1 MSTFANRPRSW
12 GALLSLAILLGA
24 ASPTRAQYYYPTGYG
39 YDGWGFGGWG
49 GTAQGSIAT
58 GLGYFAAGE
67 GIYNYNTA
75 VADAIETNTWMK
87 YNEYLYNARL
97 EAGRR
102 FRNHEAATRRERE
115 IIDQKKADR
124 LADAPT
130 QGDIENGNALNVI
143 LDEMTSPRVL
153 GGSSLR
159 MASGKIDP
167 KLIRDIPFR
176 ARGDAITICLDDLT
190 DAKNWP
196 EPLLKPAF
204 DAERT
209 AYARDIDD
217 ALAQAGKGDIAPATV
232 ERVRR
237 DINLLYRK
245 ATEVLPR
252 DNSPERTDALNYLKG
267 LAALSRMLE
276 RPQYEKVLGEL
287 DKLESTSTGNLL
299 AFMHTY
305 NLRFDAADT
314 PRQREVYR
322 ALYPVIAAD
331 RERVIPREEKAATKS
346 DRAAEAIK
354 NAAPPA
360 VQPPRAARPT
370 DVFRGYDPRYLYP
383 PDAPATPAPAAPPA
397 ARPAPKGETP
407 PPAR

>member
-1 MSTFANRPRSW
+1 MSTCRIRPRSW
-12 GALLSLAILLGA
+12 APLMALAITLGA
-24 ASPTRAQYYYPTGYG
+24 ASSTQAQYYYPTGYG
-39 YDGWGFGGWG
+39 YGGWGFGGWG

-67 GIYNYNTA
+67 GVYNYNTA
-75 VADAIETNTWMK
+75 VADAIETNTWMR

-102 FRNHEAATRRERE
+102 FRAHEAATRRERE
-115 IIDQKKADR
+115 IIDQQKAER
-124 LADAPT
+124 LANDPT

-153 GGSSLR
+153 GGSTLR
-159 MASGKIDP
+159 MASGKIDS

-204 DAERT
+204 DAERA
-209 AYARDIDD
+209 AYAKDIDD
-217 ALAQAGKGDIAPATV
+217 ALAQAGKGDIEPATI

-237 DINLLYRK
+237 DIGILYRK
-245 ATEVLPR
+245 ANQVLPR
-252 DNSPERTDALNYLKG
+252 DNSPSRTEAMNYLNG

-287 DKLESTSTGNLL
+287 DKLESTSSGNLL

-322 ALYPVIAAD
+322 AIYPILAAD
-331 RERVIPREEKAATKS
+331 RERVLPPEERATTKAARK
-346 DRAAEAIK
+346 AEAIK

-360 VQPPRAARPT
+360 IQPPRAARPT

-383 PDAPATPAPAAPPA
+383 PESPETPAPA
-397 ARPAPKGETP
+397 PAPKGDAPKRETP
-407 PPAR
+407 K